1 MELKMQRE
9 SNSAIAEVLHPGKFL
24 LRCDQKG
31 NYDRLGFPISALDH
45 TEGRIMCPKRCV
57 AWLMGKIHHRH
68 QWDISHN
75 STHSLIYL
83 SRDFVQQSE
92 MVSPQNHAQQNAT
105 RAGGHSFFPLIFEKG
120 SGRGTAL
127 GDGHP
132 IKIACFP
139 RLEPGMIEVPAAFE
153 PLQVHQ
159 VVV

>member
-1 MELKMQRE
+1 MLNKTPQEPE
-9 SNSAIAEVLHPGKFL
+9 AIVF
-24 LRCDQKG
+24 
-31 NYDRLGFPISALDH
+31 
-45 TEGRIMCPKRCV
+45 
-57 AWLMGKIHHRH
+57 
-68 QWDISHN
+68 
-75 STHSLIYL
+75 SL
-83 SRDFVQQSE
+83 
-92 MVSPQNHAQQNAT
+92 N
-105 RAGGHSFFPLIFEKG
+105 IFEKG

>member
-1 MELKMQRE
+1 
-9 SNSAIAEVLHPGKFL
+9 
-24 LRCDQKG
+24 
-31 NYDRLGFPISALDH
+31 
-45 TEGRIMCPKRCV
+45 
-57 AWLMGKIHHRH
+57 
-68 QWDISHN
+68 
-75 STHSLIYL
+75 
-83 SRDFVQQSE
+83 

-159 VVV
+159 VVVWRKLSDWRATTWVRVVVKLRSPDAPKTWNFSHCLNIFKLASSLSWPRWRSVAPSKWLITWIGRPGFRNQSGSITESRLKAWKACDC